1 MRKVNAL
8 FLSDV
13 SHCCSNWDEW
23 HSLRMKANK
32 QIVPRKI
39 VQFAPQIYDMSGD
52 VVDCIRAKREKDN
65 TVKDV
70 LPILMDWSVEGAS
83 RALHIECICITIIV
97 FIVYSPGR
105 SLCMCLNL
113 RIVVDYFTMYVHC
126 RITVY

>member
-1 MRKVNAL
+1 
-8 FLSDV
+8 
-13 SHCCSNWDEW
+13 
-23 HSLRMKANK
+23 MKANK

-97 FIVYSPGR
+97 FIVYSLGR
-105 SLCMCLNL
+105 SLCMCLNVC
-113 RIVVDYFTMYVHC
+113 IVVEYFTMYVHC
-126 RITVY
+126 SITV